1 VSARVTWLGGEVV
14 VDDHVEAIR
23 TGRLIAAA
31 GERRVRVTRDDGVL
45 LSWLPTRREI
55 EACAWV
61 MRAHDLTGEPS

>member
-14 VDDHVEAIR
+14 VEDHVEAIR

-31 GERRVRVTRDDGVL
+31 GARRVRVTRDDGVL

-61 MRAHDLTGEPS
+61 PRATDIEVPS